1 MIRSV
6 PLMPD
11 CIYHRFPVRRLFT
24 QLAVF
29 LLLLPLCLLSQT
41 QKSQTSPQQA
51 AATYPQTSPQKPE
64 GKATK
69 PGEIP
74 PNEPAPIFQ
83 QLNAA
88 MEQLVAKV
96 SPAVVQIMVTGY
108 GPLED
113 KNQQNTALIVRQHAV
128 GSGVIVDPSGYIM
141 TNAHVVQNAQQIRV
155 VFPLPSIDAPFQ
167 LAPVGK
173 NRVLEAKLIGFDSNI
188 DLALLK
194 VQGKDLPT
202 LLLGSSRRV
211 HQGQLVFAIGSPE
224 GLQST
229 VTMGVVS
236 AVGRQ
241 PDPEKPMVYIQTDAP
256 INPGNSGGPLLDS
269 EGFVVGINTFILSET
284 GGSQGLGFAIPARVV
299 SFAYENLRKY
309 GHVHRSV
316 IGATAQTI
324 TTSMAKGLQLSR
336 NYGVII
342 GDVRPDGP
350 AEAAGLKIQD
360 IVLAADD
367 RTVQTLPVLTAALY
381 LHPADQVL
389 KLEVLRGNEKKTLFI
404 PVLEEKDQQDQLV
417 NMGHESDLLPQLA
430 ILGLTVDSTIRK
442 MAPDLREP
450 SGVIVVG
457 RAADLIGPDTG
468 LTAGDVIHSLNG
480 KPVDSVDTLRGMLQ
494 QAKAGDA
501 LALQIE
507 RAGQFSYISFELE

>member
-1 MIRSV
+1 MSDSCGRAKKIKLRAAKLICLV
-6 PLMPD
+6 TLI
-11 CIYHRFPVRRLFT
+11 CT
-24 QLAVF
+24 ACCAWAQLPQPPAA
-29 LLLLPLCLLSQT
+29 
-41 QKSQTSPQQA
+41 KSQPAPAKQQED
-51 AATYPQTSPQKPE
+51 Q
-64 GKATK
+64 ATK

-74 PNEPAPIFQ
+74 PSEAAPIFQ
-83 QLNAA
+83 QLNNA
-88 MEQLVAKV
+88 MQQLVAKV
-96 SPAVVQIMVTGY
+96 SPAVVQVLVTGY

-128 GSGVIVDPSGYIM
+128 GSGVIVDPSGYII
-141 TNAHVVQNAQQIRV
+141 TNAHVVDNAQQIRV
-155 VFPLPSIDAPFQ
+155 ALPLPSSDSPFRQ
-167 LAPVGK
+167 PAVGN
-173 NRVLEAKLIGFDSNI
+173 NRLLEAKLIGLDTKI

-194 VQGKDLPT
+194 VTGKEMPT
-202 LLLGSSRRV
+202 LVLGTHRRV

-229 VTMGVVS
+229 VTMGIVS

-284 GGSQGLGFAIPARVV
+284 GGSQGLGFAIPAGVV
-299 SFAYENLRKY
+299 DFAYRSLRKY

-324 TTSMAKGLQLSR
+324 TPSLAKGLNLPR
-336 NYGVII
+336 NYGILVS
-342 GDVRPDGP
+342 DVRPDGQ

-360 IVLAADD
+360 IILAADD
-367 RTVQTLPVLTAALY
+367 RPLQTLAALTASLY
-381 LHPADQVL
+381 LHPLDQVL
-389 KLEVLRGNEKKTLFI
+389 KLDILRGTEKKTLFV
-404 PVLEEKDQQDQLV
+404 PVLEEKDPEDQFAG
-417 NMGHESDLLPQLA
+417 MGNASDLVPQLA
-430 ILGLTVDSTIRK
+430 ILALTVDNAIRK
-442 MAPDLREP
+442 MSPDLRVP

-468 LTAGDVIHSLNG
+468 LAAGDVIHSING
-480 KPVDSVDTLRGMLQ
+480 KPIDSVQALRDVLQ
-494 QAKAGDA
+494 QTKPGDS

-507 RAGQFSYISFELE
+507 QGGQLSYVAFDLE

>member
-1 MIRSV
+1 MSILRGQPSQQE
-6 PLMPD
+6 
-11 CIYHRFPVRRLFT
+11 LF
-24 QLAVF
+24 AWKG
-29 LLLLPLCLLSQT
+29 LCLLGALLLALPLWAQSTGAQPEAPAPSA
-41 QKSQTSPQQA
+41 KSKSDTAKPDTHA
-51 AATYPQTSPQKPE
+51 A
-64 GKATK
+64 K

-74 PNEPAPIFQ
+74 PTEAAPIFQ

-96 SPAVVQIMVTGY
+96 SPAVVQIQVTGY

-113 KNQQNTALIVRQHAV
+113 KSQANTALIVRQHAV
-128 GSGVIVDPSGYIM
+128 GSGVIVDPSGYII
-141 TNAHVVQNAQQIRV
+141 TNAHVVANAQQIRV
-155 VFPLPSIDAPFQ
+155 ILPLPSIDSPFQ
-167 LAPVGK
+167 LEPVGK
-173 NRVLEAKLIGFDSNI
+173 NRVLDAKLIGFDTNI

-202 LLLGSSRRV
+202 LLLGTKRRV

-229 VTMGVVS
+229 VTLGVVS

-241 PDPEKPMVYIQTDAP
+241 PDPDKPMVYIQTDAP

-269 EGFVVGINTFILSET
+269 EGFVVGINTFILSES

-299 SFAYENLRKY
+299 SFVYDSLRKY

-324 TTSMAKGLQLSR
+324 TPSLAKGLGLPR
-336 NYGVII
+336 TYGVVVS
-342 GDVRPDGP
+342 DVRPGGP

-367 RTVQTLPVLTAALY
+367 RPVRTLPVLTASMY
-381 LHPADQVL
+381 LHPTDEVL
-389 KLEVLRGNEKKTLFI
+389 KLDVLSGTEKKTLYV
-404 PVLEEKDQQDQLV
+404 PVLEQKDQEDQLSG
-417 NMGHESDLLPQLA
+417 MGHETDLVPQLA

-442 MAPDLREP
+442 MVPDLRVP

-468 LTAGDVIHSLNG
+468 LNAGDVIHAFNG
-480 KPVDSVDTLRGMLQ
+480 KPIDSVDTLRALLQ
-494 QAKAGDA
+494 QTKIGDS

-507 RAGQFSYISFELE
+507 RGGQLSYVSFDLE